1 MFNRG
6 IKTILHHLSDREMME
21 LKVKLHQGSPDGVVN
36 KGRFD
41 KVVVSVNSEG
51 NSVIFEFDLI

>member
-1 MFNRG
+1 
-6 IKTILHHLSDREMME
+6 MME

-36 KGRFD
+36 EGRFD